1 MVTEAAVRAVVTAH
15 GIPALVTGLALPISQ
30 CNVGTVGAVSVED
43 APDHREKVTQPAFF
57 KCSPY
62 GGAPIALTE
71 PFSIDMGMSNALICS
86 RGIRLKGNDVVWAAV
101 IKLSELTHLQL
112 DPEWP
117 QIDILQGNRLSGY
130 RDGVPFVVKL

>member
-15 GIPALVTGLALPISQ
+15 GIPALVTGLAVPVRQRDVWTIR
-30 CNVGTVGAVSVED
+30 AVCIQD
-43 APDHREKVTQPAFF
+43 APDHSEEITQPAFF
-57 KCSPY
+57 KGSPY

-101 IKLSELTHLQL
+101 IKLSELTHLHL

-117 QIDILQGNRLSGY
+117 QINILQANRLGGY